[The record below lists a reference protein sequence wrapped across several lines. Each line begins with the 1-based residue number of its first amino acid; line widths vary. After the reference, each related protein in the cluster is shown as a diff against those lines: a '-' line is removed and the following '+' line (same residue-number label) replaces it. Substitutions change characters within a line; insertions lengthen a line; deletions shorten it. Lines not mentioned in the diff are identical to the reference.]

1 MANANKSHSLSAQVS
16 EENKFALQTNGN
28 PSVPSGKSFE
38 PVCIEY
44 AVQFPI
50 IIFSFVLFCSLLFEV
65 RGRQLTCAMRY
76 FFLAT
81 RSGTYDDDLRDYA
94 RKLLGTFS
102 DPNLA
107 DNNVQISAVSSRD
120 GLDVERDR
128 EREEEGALN
137 GCRQAVEILTRNPK
151 KGQFYSFK
159 HV

>member
-1 MANANKSHSLSAQVS
+1 
-16 EENKFALQTNGN
+16 
-28 PSVPSGKSFE
+28 
-38 PVCIEY
+38 
-44 AVQFPI
+44 
-50 IIFSFVLFCSLLFEV
+50 
-65 RGRQLTCAMRY
+65 MRY